1 VYEHLLAARSRAF
14 SSMTMNAVVV
24 LEGTP
29 AATASSSP
37 IVACGSG
44 ATRRAPVTATSA

>member
-1 VYEHLLAARSRAF
+1 
-14 SSMTMNAVVV
+14 MTMNAVVV

-29 AATASSSP
+29 ATASSSP